1 MLFNKNKHQN
11 FCNFFLDHFDI
22 FEKKLFLT
30 FDKKNNFVSI
40 YGIIFS
46 IIYYIFFITIFLFY
60 FIELLSRNNFNI
72 NFYSYFQPFTI
83 IDISNEPIFFGI
95 YDQLGNAYDL
105 DSYINFKVYFVNVST
120 DQTTKKLNTSIKP
133 IETEKCDKNI
143 NIQKYL
149 DIINI
154 GTDYLS
160 KFTCIR
166 PNQNIFITGHIG
178 LENFTY
184 LTIYLQKNVNFNQT
198 ILESLVYEQ
207 RLMIF
212 YLDFIIDHNMYN
224 QPLRRAI
231 RAEDFKFIYNETH
244 NFIYEIS
251 DSIYET
257 EDYMIWSKKKVSKFF
272 EYYKKSL
279 NSITFNNYNFLSID
293 IKHSGYCNTYLRRYL
308 KVDEVISKL
317 TGLSNFIYIVISSFA
332 VPIVNKLFNTKKI
345 NILNVNIYK
354 KDFNKIEN
362 KENILLNS
370 FNSKNNLTTLHK
382 ENIINSCYN
391 YKIKPILKNNKKIS
405 VFSINKKINNLQNNI
420 INIYCDLNKN
430 KYNTIKYKKIEP
442 SILFYLLSLK
452 CLCCKK
458 YKNLIENYNISI
470 QFIRYIL
477 SYENLFE
484 LIINFKKKEEKN
496 NLKNDNLII

>member
-212 YLDFIIDHNMYN
+212 YLDFIIDHDNYN
-224 QPLRRAI
+224 HPLKRQI

-251 DSIYET
+251 NSIYET
-257 EDYMIWSKKKVSKFF
+257 EDYMIWSKKKKSNFF

-279 NSITFNNYNFLSID
+279 NSITFNNYNFLTID
-293 IKHSGYCNTYLRRYL
+293 LKHSGYSNTYLRKYL

-317 TGLSNFIYIVISSFA
+317 IGLSNFVYFIMSSFA
-332 VPIVNKLFNTKKI
+332 VPIVNKVFNTKNI
-345 NILNVNIYK
+345 NILDINVHK
-354 KDFNKIEN
+354 REFNKFENEKNLSNNFNSRNNLNSLN
-362 KENILLNS
+362 KENVI
-370 FNSKNNLTTLHK
+370 T
-382 ENIINSCYN
+382 
-391 YKIKPILKNNKKIS
+391 
-405 VFSINKKINNLQNNI
+405 
-420 INIYCDLNKN
+420 
-430 KYNTIKYKKIEP
+430 
-442 SILFYLLSLK
+442 SL
-452 CLCCKK
+452 
-458 YKNLIENYNISI
+458 NYNLKPEI
-470 QFIRYIL
+470 
-477 SYENLFE
+477 
-484 LIINFKKKEEKN
+484 KKK
-496 NLKNDNLII
+496 